1 MKSLLRTGLLTSLL
15 TTVACVAGSDANLSQ
30 LWDSSV
36 AAANDG
42 VYVRLPGAELVL
54 RITATGSIDRVEL
67 DGVNPSSLVTS
78 PDGSRVLV
86 FGSWL
91 ECKDD
96 DDSIIRPEDCQEL
109 ARNSVLQIVQ
119 DGSLTSEVEI
129 PSHLNTLAFSNDGE
143 IAVAYLD
150 YQNGDDIDVSGFA
163 DLGEVAFIRLADGS
177 TGSASVGF
185 SPSRVLFSPD
195 GQAVVMSRS
204 QVVAVD
210 LTTFERTLE
219 APLTLDADQTVD
231 PSGAELAFDAES
243 GSLTLLL
250 TVAGSSDLYMLDL
263 VSKFWNIGDL
273 GAVPSS
279 VGVDNQS
286 KKTVFSFA
294 GSAKAMVL
302 NHSNLSTLNASSL
315 ESYTLEEPANQVAIG
330 DGFAVL
336 YNNYNRS
343 VHDVY
348 HLNLETNQLTEYV
361 VANPVSELQLTQSGS
376 HAVAVLSPENSY
388 GSGIDYYQ
396 DSRWGLA
403 VMDLSSDESV
413 SLVAE
418 TRPVGLA
425 LVEGA
430 DTAYALALL
439 EGSETLLQVDLSNPT
454 QAVPVE
460 LPSPAVAISA
470 MPDGQF
476 VISHDQGL
484 GMISV
489 LDPETLELNTTQ
501 HFAAIGLLE
510 NSELPRLGEEE

>member
-1 MKSLLRTGLLTSLL
+1 MISI
-15 TTVACVAGSDANLSQ
+15 CWIWSQ
-30 LWDSSV
+30 
-36 AAANDG
+36 
-42 VYVRLPGAELVL
+42 
-54 RITATGSIDRVEL
+54 
-67 DGVNPSSLVTS
+67 
-78 PDGSRVLV
+78 
-86 FGSWL
+86 
-91 ECKDD
+91 C
-96 DDSIIRPEDCQEL
+96 
-109 ARNSVLQIVQ
+109 LQ
-119 DGSLTSEVEI
+119 
-129 PSHLNTLAFSNDGE
+129 
-143 IAVAYLD
+143 
-150 YQNGDDIDVSGFA
+150 
-163 DLGEVAFIRLADGS
+163 
-177 TGSASVGF
+177 
-185 SPSRVLFSPD
+185 
-195 GQAVVMSRS
+195 
-204 QVVAVD
+204 
-210 LTTFERTLE
+210 
-219 APLTLDADQTVD
+219 
-231 PSGAELAFDAES
+231 
-243 GSLTLLL
+243 
-250 TVAGSSDLYMLDL
+250 
-263 VSKFWNIGDL
+263 NIGDL
-273 GAVPSS
+273 GAVPSA

-286 KKTVFSFA
+286 KKTVFAFA

-336 YNNYNRS
+336 YNDYNRS

-348 HLNLETNQLTEYV
+348 HLNLETNLLTEYV

-376 HAVAVLSPENSY
+376 HAVAVMSPETSY

-418 TRPVGLA
+418 SRPVGLA

-460 LPSPAVAISA
+460 FVSPAVSISA

-484 GMISV
+484 GMISFSTQRHSS
-489 LDPETLELNTTQ
+489 LTLLS
-501 HFAAIGLLE
+501 I
-510 NSELPRLGEEE
+510 LPQSACLRIQNCPVWAKRSNHVVIIISDEHSICSGYTKV